1 MNLNDLSRFIDQPSL
16 SGSTQHLK
24 GPILLLQMLQS
35 LISPPQVFDFTSLNS
50 WNGDMAQVGH
60 KVANHMF
67 FPCLVKRQIPF
78 FSLSKVVCFED
89 LQALEDVYATIR

>member
-1 MNLNDLSRFIDQPSL
+1 
-16 SGSTQHLK
+16 
-24 GPILLLQMLQS
+24 
-35 LISPPQVFDFTSLNS
+35 
-50 WNGDMAQVGH
+50 
-60 KVANHMF
+60 MF